1 MALIVEDGSIVA
13 GAEAYITVSNADT
26 YFSNRGNATW
36 SALTTAA
43 KEQAL
48 RKATD
53 YMGQRY
59 IDRWKGL
66 IVSESQVLDWPRSG
80 VVVRGY
86 QVDDDT
92 VPDAIQY
99 ACAMLAVR
107 ASAATLLADESRTIR
122 ARSIGPISVEYDPAS
137 PQAKKYPEV
146 EKLLAPYLSGFSG
159 VNVRLE
165 RA

>member
-1 MALIVEDGSIVA
+1 MALDTTTG
-13 GAEAYITVSNADT
+13 GASAESYITVASADT

-36 SALTTAA
+36 AALTTAQ

-48 RKATD
+48 RKSTD
-53 YMGQRY
+53 YLGQRY

-66 IVSESQVLDWPRSG
+66 IVSESQALDWPRSG

-107 ASAATLLADESRTIR
+107 ASAADLLADEERTV
-122 ARSIGPISVEYDPAS
+122 RSEKIGPIAVEYDPAS

-146 EKLLAPYLSGFSG
+146 EKLLAPYLCGFGG
-159 VNVRLE
+159 VSVRLE